1 MIRLTLA
8 LILCFSGPVAAE
20 EVVAELSQNRVSIT
34 ADFSGSEI
42 LLFGAVK
49 REETIPTDNS
59 LEVIVTV
66 EGPKVP
72 VTIRRKSRKFGIWIN
87 TDAAEIDAAPSF
99 YAIATTGPINEVLSQ
114 TEDLRHSITF
124 SHVVRAV
131 DTGALAS
138 ELDNFLD
145 ALVRI
150 RERAD
155 AYQLLEGSVRLTS
168 DTLFSTQFALPSN
181 LTEGIYRTR
190 VFLTR
195 DGSVVDAYETAIDVR
210 KVGLERWIYNLA
222 HQHPLVYGILSL
234 VIAIAAGWSAS
245 AVFRYIRS

>member
-1 MIRLTLA
+1 MRLYL
-8 LILCFSGPVAAE
+8 LSILLMLTAPTHAE
-20 EVVAELSQNRVSIT
+20 EVVAELSQTRVSIT
-34 ADFSGSEI
+34 ADFTGSDI

-49 REETIPTDNS
+49 REDPIPDDSS
-59 LEVIVTV
+59 LEVLVTV

-72 VTIRRKSRKFGIWIN
+72 VTVRRKSKRFGIWIN

-99 YAIATTGPINEVLSQ
+99 YAIATTSPINEVLSQ
-114 TEDLRHSITF
+114 TEDLRH
-124 SHVVRAV
+124 HVTIPRVIRAV
-131 DTGALAS
+131 DTGEVVS
-138 ELDNFLD
+138 ELDTFLA

-150 RERAD
+150 KERAD
-155 AYQLLEGSVRLTS
+155 AYQLLEGNVRLTS

-195 DGSVVDAYETAIDVR
+195 DGSVIDAYETAIDVR

-222 HQHPLVYGILSL
+222 HQQPLVYGILSL
-234 VIAIAAGWSAS
+234 FIAIAAGWGAS
-245 AVFRYIRS
+245 AVFRYIRG

>member
-1 MIRLTLA
+1 MIRLALA
-8 LILCFSGPVAAE
+8 LILLLGAPVRAE

-34 ADFSGSEI
+34 ADFTGSEI

-49 REETIPTDNS
+49 REDPIPADSS
-59 LEVIVTV
+59 LEVLVTV

-72 VTIRRKSRKFGIWIN
+72 VTIRRKSKRFGIWIN

-99 YAIATTGPINEVLSQ
+99 YAIATTGPIDKALSH
-114 TEDLRHSITF
+114 TEDLRHHITIPR
-124 SHVVRAV
+124 VIRAV
-131 DTGALAS
+131 DTGAVVS
-138 ELDNFLD
+138 ELDAFLE

-150 RERAD
+150 RKQTD

-195 DGSVVDAYETAIDVR
+195 DGRVIDAYETAIDVR

-222 HQHPLVYGILSL
+222 HQQPLVYGILSL

-245 AVFRYIRS
+245 AVFRYIRG

>member
-1 MIRLTLA
+1 MTRSLLA
-8 LILCFSGPVAAE
+8 LFLLVATPAHAE
-20 EVVAELSQNRVSIT
+20 EVVAELSQTRVSIT
-34 ADFSGSEI
+34 ADFTGSDI

-49 REETIPTDNS
+49 REDPIPNDSS
-59 LEVIVTV
+59 LEVLVTV

-72 VTIRRKSRKFGIWIN
+72 VTVRRKSKRFGIWIN

-99 YAIATTGPINEVLSQ
+99 YAIATTSPINDVLSQ
-114 TEDLRHSITF
+114 TEDLRH
-124 SHVVRAV
+124 HVTIPRAIRAV
-131 DTGALAS
+131 DTGAVVS
-138 ELDNFLD
+138 ELDTFLE
-145 ALVRI
+145 ALVRVK
-150 RERAD
+150 ERAD

-195 DGSVVDAYETAIDVR
+195 DGRVIDAYETAIDVR

-222 HQHPLVYGILSL
+222 HQQPLVYGILSL

-245 AVFRYIRS
+245 AVFRYIRG

>member
-1 MIRLTLA
+1 MTRAVLA
-8 LILCFSGPVAAE
+8 LILLLAAPAQAE
-20 EVVAELSQNRVSIT
+20 EVVAELSQTRVSIT
-34 ADFSGSEI
+34 ADFTGSDI

-49 REETIPTDNS
+49 REDPIPEDSS
-59 LEVIVTV
+59 LEVLVTV

-72 VTIRRKSRKFGIWIN
+72 VTVRRKSKRFGIWIN

-99 YAIATTGPINEVLSQ
+99 YAIATTSPISKVLSQ
-114 TEDLRHSITF
+114 TEDLRH
-124 SHVVRAV
+124 HVTIPRAIRAV
-131 DTGALAS
+131 DTGAVVS
-138 ELDNFLD
+138 ELDSFLD

-150 RERAD
+150 RESTD
-155 AYQLLEGSVRLTS
+155 AYQLLEGSVKLTS
-168 DTLFSTQFALPSN
+168 DTLFSTRFALPSN

-195 DGSVVDAYETAIDVR
+195 DGQVVDAYETAIDVR

-222 HQHPLVYGILSL
+222 HQQPLVYGILSL

-245 AVFRYIRS
+245 AVFRYIRG

>member
-1 MIRLTLA
+1 MNRILLA
-8 LILCFSGPVAAE
+8 LVLLLAVPTQAE
-20 EVVAELSQNRVSIT
+20 EVVAELSQTSVSIT
-34 ADFSGSEI
+34 ADFTGSDI

-49 REETIPTDNS
+49 REDPIPADSS
-59 LEVIVTV
+59 LEVLVTV

-72 VTIRRKSRKFGIWIN
+72 VTVRRKSKRFGIWIN

-99 YAIATTGPINEVLSQ
+99 YAIATTSPIDKVLSQ
-114 TEDLRHSITF
+114 TEDLRH
-124 SHVVRAV
+124 HVTIPRAIRAV
-131 DTGALAS
+131 DTGAVVS
-138 ELDNFLD
+138 ELDTFLE

-150 RERAD
+150 KERAD

-168 DTLFSTQFALPSN
+168 DTLFSAQFALPSN

-195 DGSVVDAYETAIDVR
+195 DGRVIDAYETAIDVR

-222 HQHPLVYGILSL
+222 HQQPLVYGILSL
-234 VIAIAAGWSAS
+234 AIAIAAGWGAS
-245 AVFRYIRS
+245 AVFRYIRG